1 MVKEERSMEN
11 ITCKLD
17 QICLTEEM
25 ADVFFSFQL
34 NKNMAQIPAHKMI
47 LALGSP
53 VFKAM
58 FYGSFPQS
66 EGDIR
71 IEDITLDTFKIMLK
85 YLYTDHL
92 QLSKD
97 SVFPLMYAAQKYQIA
112 GLISKCENYQQ
123 NELAVNNACTL
134 FSHAK
139 FFTMDKL
146 KTKALKYIAD
156 NAMEVFKNDDFL
168 LLSSE
173 NLVDIVKLDSV
184 CIPEVEV
191 FRAVLRWVDHK
202 LTKSK
207 IKIDG
212 ESRRDGL
219 LKDGILF
226 TIAIPLLSLQE
237 FTSVVIPSCILTDE
251 EQLQIFKALTIPSS
265 ASSCGKFRV
274 CPRKGGRIVEVL
286 LNDILYQGNIN
297 PRIRNHW
304 GNLEAETLSVK
315 ANNKIKFKSVTIKP
329 RFQNL
334 SSENIWNFNVKC
346 YVRNTFNE
354 MDDFGESE
362 DLESSDS
369 ETSTEESNVVIN
381 LPCDGGGYKLQIDKV
396 IFQNEMLVM
405 TIQPNDYTRGPKKS
419 EWLAR
424 RCMIIILP
432 DEDER
437 FDGMMYQHKIT
448 QQTTLNLSLTGGHLA
463 ERLEVMELN

>member
-1 MVKEERSMEN
+1 
-11 ITCKLD
+11 
-17 QICLTEEM
+17 M

-34 NKNMAQIPAHKMI
+34 KNIAQIPAHKMI

-71 IEDITLDTFKIMLK
+71 IQDITLDTFKIMLK

-97 SVFPLMYAAQKYQIA
+97 SVIPLLYAAQKYQIA
-112 GLISKCENYQQ
+112 GLISKCENYLQD
-123 NELAVNNACTL
+123 NLAVNNACTL

-146 KTKALKYIAD
+146 KTNALKFIAE

-173 NLVDIVKLDSV
+173 NLVDIIKLDSL

-191 FRAVLRWVDHK
+191 FRAVLNWVDFK
-202 LTKSK
+202 LTQSK

-226 TIAIPLLSLQE
+226 TIAIPLLSLEE
-237 FTSVVIPSCILTDE
+237 FTSVVIPSSILTDE
-251 EQLQIFKALTIPSS
+251 EQLQIFKALTILNS

-286 LNDILYQGNIN
+286 VNDILYPGNIN
-297 PRIRNHW
+297 HRIRNHW

-329 RFQNL
+329 RFQNP
-334 SSENIWNFNVKC
+334 SSKNNWNFNVKC
-346 YVRNTFNE
+346 FVRNTFNE
-354 MDDFGESE
+354 TDDSGESE

-369 ETSTEESNVVIN
+369 ETSTEEEVNVVIN
-381 LPCDGGGYKLQIDKV
+381 LACDGSGYKFPIDEV
-396 IFQNEMLVM
+396 ISQNETLVM
-405 TIQPNDYTRGPKKS
+405 TIQPSDCTRGHRVWES
-419 EWLAR
+419 EAR
-424 RCMIIILP
+424 KYMIMILP

-437 FDGMMYQHKIT
+437 SDGMMYQHKLSD
-448 QQTTLNLSLTGGHLA
+448 QTTLNLSLTGGHLV
-463 ERLEVMELN
+463 ESLEVMELN

>member
-1 MVKEERSMEN
+1 MVKEKRSMEN
-11 ITCKLD
+11 ITYKLD

-34 NKNMAQIPAHKMI
+34 KNIAQIPAHRMI
-47 LALGSP
+47 LALRSP

-66 EGDIR
+66 EGNIR
-71 IEDITLDTFKIMLK
+71 IEDITPDTFKIMLR

-112 GLISKCENYQQ
+112 GLISKCEKYLQKK
-123 NELAVNNACTL
+123 LAVNNACTL

-146 KTKALKYIAD
+146 KTNALKYIAD

-173 NLVDIVKLDSV
+173 NLVDIIKLDSL

-191 FRAVLRWVDHK
+191 FRAVLSWVDLK
-202 LTKSK
+202 LTQSK

-226 TIAIPLLSLQE
+226 TIAVPLLSLE
-237 FTSVVIPSCILTDE
+237 DFTSVVIPSSILTHE
-251 EQLQIFKALTIPSS
+251 EQLQIFKALTIPNS

-274 CPRKGGRIVEVL
+274 CPRKGGKIVEVL
-286 LNDILYQGNIN
+286 VNDILYPGNIN

-304 GNLEAETLSVK
+304 GNLEAETFSVK
-315 ANNKIKFKSVTIKP
+315 TNNKIMFKSVTIKP
-329 RFQNL
+329 RFQNP
-334 SSENIWNFNVKC
+334 SSENNWNFNVKC
-346 YVRNTFNE
+346 FLQNTFTE
-354 MDDFGESE
+354 TDDSGESE

-369 ETSTEESNVVIN
+369 ETSTEERSVVIN
-381 LPCDGGGYKLQIDKV
+381 LACDGSGYKFPIDEFV
-396 IFQNEMLVM
+396 SQNEMLVM
-405 TIQPNDYTRGPKKS
+405 TFQPIDYTRGHRVWKS
-419 EWLAR
+419 EAR
-424 RCMIIILP
+424 KYMIIILP

-437 FDGMMYQHKIT
+437 FDGMMYQHKLSD
-448 QQTTLNLSLTGGHLA
+448 QTTLNLSLTGGHLV
-463 ERLEVMELN
+463 ESLEVMELN